1 MDCIFFCEKV
11 ISALHLP
18 RPEQAELKANSVDP
32 YIVVQ
37 IFGVPR
43 DCDEVRTK
51 TSYHNCNLLIFL
63 DKIFSLCLMNSLGE
77 NPQFNEAFEF
87 EIAFPELALIR
98 FVVLDD
104 DSLDYDFIGQYTLPF
119 ECIQPG

>member
-1 MDCIFFCEKV
+1 MK
-11 ISALHLP
+11 H
-18 RPEQAELKANSVDP
+18 EQKLFII
-32 YIVVQ
+32 IVNPP
-37 IFGVPR
+37 F
-43 DCDEVRTK
+43 
-51 TSYHNCNLLIFL
+51 Y
-63 DKIFSLCLMNSLGE
+63 SLTNYFMNSLGE

-87 EIAFPELALIR
+87 EIAFPELVLVR

>member
-1 MDCIFFCEKV
+1 MKYERKLFI
-11 ISALHLP
+11 I
-18 RPEQAELKANSVDP
+18 
-32 YIVVQ
+32 IV
-37 IFGVPR
+37 
-43 DCDEVRTK
+43 
-51 TSYHNCNLLIFL
+51 NLFVFL
-63 DKIFSLCLMNSLGE
+63 DKFFFSSYLIIYLGE

-119 ECIQPG
+119 ECIQPGS

>member
-1 MDCIFFCEKV
+1 M

-32 YIVVQ
+32 YVVVQ

-51 TSYHNCNLLIFL
+51 TVYHNCKLFQSIEVICQNLVV
-63 DKIFSLCLMNSLGE
+63 GE
-77 NPQFNEAFEF
+77 SPQFNEAFEF
-87 EIAFPELALIR
+87 EVAFPELALVR

-104 DSLDYDFIGQYTLPF
+104 ESLDYDFIGQYTLPF
-119 ECIQPG
+119 DCIQPGKSHD

>member
-1 MDCIFFCEKV
+1 MI
-11 ISALHLP
+11 
-18 RPEQAELKANSVDP
+18 
-32 YIVVQ
+32 Y
-37 IFGVPR
+37 
-43 DCDEVRTK
+43 
-51 TSYHNCNLLIFL
+51 
-63 DKIFSLCLMNSLGE
+63 LGE

-119 ECIQPG
+119 ECIQPGS